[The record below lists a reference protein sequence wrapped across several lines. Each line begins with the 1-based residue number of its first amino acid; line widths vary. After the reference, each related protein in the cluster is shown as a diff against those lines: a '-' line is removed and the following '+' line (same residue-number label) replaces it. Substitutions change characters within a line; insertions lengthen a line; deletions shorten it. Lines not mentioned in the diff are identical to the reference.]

1 MCEALAIR
9 VAGLVASAYAAKAE
23 PSMPAEVR
31 DALAGWLAVGG
42 RLARAANRD
51 EISHEAVNADLDR
64 YEGWTHRRGP
74 RLVYLDEFDGTVAM
88 V

>member
-1 MCEALAIR
+1 MSDALAIR
-9 VAGLVASAYAAKAE
+9 VAGLVAAAYAEKAE
-23 PSMPAEVR
+23 PSMPTEIR

-42 RLARAANRD
+42 RLAQAARRD
-51 EISHEAVNADLDR
+51 QISHEAVNADLDR